1 MKEGRFCLDK
11 PVAPQFCK
19 VSEVFHDNC
28 KVAWKEPVDDGGTE
42 ITR

>member
-1 MKEGRFCLDK
+1 
-11 PVAPQFCK
+11 

-42 ITR
+42 ITRYELEGYGTRYEELSSA